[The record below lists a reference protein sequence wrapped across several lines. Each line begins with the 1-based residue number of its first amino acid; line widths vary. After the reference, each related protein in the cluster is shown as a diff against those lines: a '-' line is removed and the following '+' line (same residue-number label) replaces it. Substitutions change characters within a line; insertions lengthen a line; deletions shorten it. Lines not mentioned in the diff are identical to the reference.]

1 MSVSV
6 QVGKTGMQPDRLQ
19 SSGTGPTQGLFWSKI
34 DVSWAKLPAVR
45 TLTKEVNNYF
55 FAATSLLALLGA
67 VACTARLDG
76 PQQPGG
82 SLGPSASGTG
92 SGSAGGA
99 AVTPLATD
107 PGRVTLHRLNRAEYN
122 NSVRDLL
129 GTSLTPADDFPIDD
143 RGSGFDNMA
152 DVLTLSPLH
161 LNVYHDAA
169 SALVTEALSNGAER
183 AALITCDIAAQGDAC
198 VRQILKSFAYRAWR
212 RPIVD
217 AELDRLLAVANVAS
231 TNGDSAE
238 TGLGLALR
246 AVLLSPH
253 FTFRVELDP
262 DPASLAPHPLN
273 AYELASRLSY
283 FLWSS
288 TPDGAL
294 LASAESGALTNP
306 ETIRA
311 QTARLLQDARA
322 HSIIDNFAGQWLHL
336 RAVDTLQPD
345 PTLFPQVDS
354 ALLAGMR
361 AETEL
366 MFQDIAF
373 QGAPLVQL
381 LTANYSYLN
390 DRLATHYGLPSVG
403 STSLIRV
410 DLNGNLQRGGL
421 LTQASFLTLS
431 SHVNRTSPVVR
442 GKWILDELLCQS
454 PPPPPPNVNLAG
466 IAMAK
471 EQGLTQRQALA
482 MHRQDPTCNSCHSL
496 MDPIGLGLENYD
508 AIGQYRDMDDGKP
521 IDAAGQLPSG
531 ETFSGA
537 KELGARI
544 AAKPEFA
551 RCAAQKLYTYA
562 LGRPPVSAAE
572 HLDGPTLDALVD
584 ALSQHNFSFTELTN
598 RIVTSPTFTSR
609 RGEPS
614 GGMP

>member
-1 MSVSV
+1 V
-6 QVGKTGMQPDRLQ
+6 QPGGLQ
-19 SSGTGPTQGLFWSKI
+19 SSDTSPTRRLFLIENRRHRASCETPRALIREVKNF
-34 DVSWAKLPAVR
+34 VFAV
-45 TLTKEVNNYF
+45 
-55 FAATSLLALLGA
+55 AGLLALSGTLA
-67 VACTARLDG
+67 SCTARLDG
-76 PQQPGG
+76 PAPAGE
-82 SLGPSASGTG
+82 SLGPSGGGASAGG
-92 SGSAGGA
+92 SSAGGA
-99 AVTPLATD
+99 AVTPQATD
-107 PGRVTLHRLNRAEYN
+107 PGRVTLHRLNRAEYDN
-122 NSVRDLL
+122 TVRDLL
-129 GTSLTPADDFPIDD
+129 GTSHTPADDFPIDD

-161 LNVYHDAA
+161 LSVYHDAA
-169 SALVTEALSNGAER
+169 DALVTEALSNAAER
-183 AALITCDIAAQGDAC
+183 AALITCDVAAQGDAC
-198 VRQILKSFAYRAWR
+198 LRQILKGFAYRAWR
-212 RPIVD
+212 RPVLD
-217 AELDRLLAVANVAS
+217 SELDRLLAVVNVARN
-231 TNGDSAE
+231 NGDNVE

-262 DPASLAPHPLN
+262 DPTSLAPHPLN

-288 TPDGAL
+288 APDAQL
-294 LASAESGALTNP
+294 LASAENGSLTNP
-306 ETIRA
+306 QVIREH
-311 QTARLLQDARA
+311 TARLLNDARA
-322 HSIIDNFAGQWLHL
+322 RSIIDNFAGQWLHL

-345 PTLFPQVDS
+345 ATLFPNVDS
-354 ALLAGMR
+354 ALLSAMR
-361 AETEL
+361 SETEL
-366 MFQDIAF
+366 LFRDIAF
-373 QGAPLVQL
+373 QGAPLVEL
-381 LTANYSYLN
+381 LTANYSYMN
-390 DRLATHYGLPSVG
+390 ARLATHYGLPSVG
-403 STSLIRV
+403 GTELIRV
-410 DLNGNLQRGGL
+410 ELNGNLQRGGL

-471 EQGLTQRQALA
+471 DQGLTQRQALA
-482 MHRQDPTCNSCHSL
+482 AHRADPTCNSCHAL

-508 AIGQYRDMDDGKP
+508 AIGQYRDTDGGKP

-531 ETFSGA
+531 EAFSGA

-544 AAKPEFA
+544 AAKPEFL

-562 LGRPPVSAAE
+562 LGRAPASAAE

-584 ALSQHNFSFTELTN
+584 ALSQSNFSFAELIN

-609 RGEPS
+609 RGEPR